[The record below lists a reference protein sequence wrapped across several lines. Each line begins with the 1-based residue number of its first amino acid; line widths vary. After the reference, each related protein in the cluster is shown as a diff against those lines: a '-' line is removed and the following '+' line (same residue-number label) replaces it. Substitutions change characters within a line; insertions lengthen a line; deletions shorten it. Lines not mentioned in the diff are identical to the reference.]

1 MKKLWYK
8 APAKFFE
15 EALPI
20 GNGRLGGMHY
30 AGTFSDKIS
39 LNEDT
44 LWSGY
49 PKDKSA
55 KAPYDGICRAKELM
69 RKGDISEAEDEISK
83 NCLGEWTESYQPAG
97 NLVINLKSD
106 RDYSNF
112 HRELDLK
119 TAVAASEFFESGNKY
134 CREVFC
140 TAADNVMVYSFKT
153 EAPQCELEIKLES
166 PHPMKTL
173 IEDNIYIM
181 RSLAPSYAAP
191 VYYECD
197 EPVRYDSFENN
208 RALSYC
214 AGVKPV
220 LLNGSS
226 SFENGALKIE
236 STEFYLIIDV
246 ATNFAG
252 FDVSPAESPVD
263 EVKLCKQRIEAAAKC
278 GISELKERH
287 IADYSELFSRV
298 ELFIEGTDR
307 EYLPTDERIVIY
319 GSDNSDAGLA
329 VLFYDY
335 ARYLTIASS
344 RAGTQA
350 GNLQGIW
357 NESIRAPWCS
367 NYTLNINTEMNYWHV
382 EKSNLSECHMP
393 LISLVSELAQNGSK
407 TARDY
412 YGTSGWCSHHN
423 TDLWRQ
429 SDPVGREAVNFPIKY
444 AFWNMSGCWLACH
457 IWEHYLYTEDI
468 DFLKEN
474 FPVLKGSA
482 EFLLDWMIEDEEGY
496 LITPLTTSPEN
507 CYLSGGEKHALSMGC
522 AMDTAIAAE
531 LFDGCIKA
539 AEALNASG
547 DFEERLQNAL
557 KRLKPHAVDSE
568 GYLLE
573 WNKEL
578 TEHEP
583 QHRHISSLFGLYPG
597 KTVNEKTPHL
607 LEASKKIL
615 ERRGDE
621 STGWA
626 LGWRMC
632 TWSRL
637 RDGNRA
643 KRLVDNMLR
652 LTRAVET
659 YYCSGGGIYPNLFVA
674 HPPFQI
680 DGNFAFAAGINEMLL
695 QSADGKEIPL
705 PALPEQW
712 SKGGYVRG
720 LKLPGNRIAEIE
732 WKNGKT
738 VSFEIRNTKP

>member
-1 MKKLWYK
+1 
-8 APAKFFE
+8 
-15 EALPI
+15 
-20 GNGRLGGMHY
+20 
-30 AGTFSDKIS
+30 
-39 LNEDT
+39 
-44 LWSGY
+44 
-49 PKDKSA
+49 
-55 KAPYDGICRAKELM
+55 
-69 RKGDISEAEDEISK
+69 
-83 NCLGEWTESYQPAG
+83 
-97 NLVINLKSD
+97 
-106 RDYSNF
+106 
-112 HRELDLK
+112 
-119 TAVAASEFFESGNKY
+119 
-134 CREVFC
+134 
-140 TAADNVMVYSFKT
+140 
-153 EAPQCELEIKLES
+153 
-166 PHPMKTL
+166 
-173 IEDNIYIM
+173 
-181 RSLAPSYAAP
+181 
-191 VYYECD
+191 
-197 EPVRYDSFENN
+197 
-208 RALSYC
+208 
-214 AGVKPV
+214 
-220 LLNGSS
+220 
-226 SFENGALKIE
+226 
-236 STEFYLIIDV
+236 
-246 ATNFAG
+246 
-252 FDVSPAESPVD
+252 
-263 EVKLCKQRIEAAAKC
+263 
-278 GISELKERH
+278 
-287 IADYSELFSRV
+287 
-298 ELFIEGTDR
+298 
-307 EYLPTDERIVIY
+307 
-319 GSDNSDAGLA
+319 
-329 VLFYDY
+329 
-335 ARYLTIASS
+335 
-344 RAGTQA
+344 
-350 GNLQGIW
+350 
-357 NESIRAPWCS
+357 
-367 NYTLNINTEMNYWHV
+367 
-382 EKSNLSECHMP
+382 
-393 LISLVSELAQNGSK
+393 
-407 TARDY
+407 
-412 YGTSGWCSHHN
+412 
-423 TDLWRQ
+423 
-429 SDPVGREAVNFPIKY
+429 
-444 AFWNMSGCWLACH
+444 
-457 IWEHYLYTEDI
+457 
-468 DFLKEN
+468 
-474 FPVLKGSA
+474 
-482 EFLLDWMIEDEEGY
+482 
-496 LITPLTTSPEN
+496 
-507 CYLSGGEKHALSMGC
+507 MGC

-568 GYLLE
+568 GCLLE

-738 VSFEIRNTKP
+738 VSFETRDAKP